1 MSNQAGQDLSVS
13 IRDLLEVH
21 VAYTRCR
28 VEQAAGNFSE
38 QISDGFQAV
47 KDWATQKGY
56 DLPGLKVIGIPQ
68 VSNGQLTAYECCVEL
83 PEPVD
88 VIEENIQTKQLMGG
102 KYAVLTLEK
111 DSATIGDTIERFFAE
126 YVPEH
131 QLGID
136 DSRPSYEIY
145 YEHTMDFCVPI
156 S

>member
-1 MSNQAGQDLSVS
+1 MSNQAGQALSVS

-28 VEQAAGNFSE
+28 VEQATGNFSE

-56 DLPGLKVIGIPQ
+56 DLPSLKVIGIPQ
-68 VSNGQLTAYECCVEL
+68 VSNGQLTVYECCVEL

-88 VIEENIQTKQLMGG
+88 VIDEKIQTKQLTGG
-102 KYAVLTLEK
+102 KYAILTLEK
-111 DSATIGDTIERFFAE
+111 DSATIGETIGRFFAE

-131 QLGID
+131 QLAID